1 MVQGSSLSQGE
12 QAGSP
17 FLCGISTARRPPGR
31 GIHTRCTMSP
41 RTQLWAPC
49 ALVLLLAACGG
60 GSSSDTPSASDTP
73 APDAPMTTDPG
84 PTTPGSLDPVPD
96 RALGNDPFGT
106 SFEAESVHDAGA
118 LHAAVV
124 RNAIAAAAVPPH
136 LGSVTQSASGQAA
149 TATTDGRSFAVTIP
163 GLDGGTLTLD
173 TATDAVWR
181 ENELGSR
188 FSNEDAVQEATLFRS
203 SGGTSTLVTEAG
215 IWVGSDPD
223 DYLLLGYWLHLDG
236 DLSAQA
242 AMNTVTAAAAGA
254 FVDGP
259 EFRLAN
265 RPTMPALGTASY
277 AGRSSG
283 FYSLEYGNG
292 GSRAGRTEA
301 GRYFADVALTADFAA
316 STIQGCIGCQ
326 RDGETATGPY
336 DGWHVEGV
344 YADPQTGLH
353 ETADYHDDAGY
364 TDTPESAPA
373 RFMVRLGATP
383 FNPDGTFLG
392 TAVTLENAG
401 PDAIV
406 QSSGD
411 WGGMFSSILD
421 ASGEP
426 RSVAGTVGAEGTT
439 ADGSQLAVI
448 GSFYTPAE

>member
-1 MVQGSSLSQGE
+1 
-12 QAGSP
+12 
-17 FLCGISTARRPPGR
+17 
-31 GIHTRCTMSP
+31 
-41 RTQLWAPC
+41 
-49 ALVLLLAACGG
+49 
-60 GSSSDTPSASDTP
+60 
-73 APDAPMTTDPG
+73 MTGNPG
-84 PTTPGSLDPVPD
+84 PATPGSLDPVPD
-96 RALGNDPFGT
+96 SFGT
-106 SFEAESVHDAGA
+106 SNEVDAYNAHNAGA

-124 RNAIAAAAVPPH
+124 RSALAAAAVPPH

-163 GLDGGTLTLD
+163 GPNGGTLTLD

-181 ENELGSR
+181 ETYPGERSFNGDT
-188 FSNEDAVQEATLFRS
+188 FQEATLFHAA
-203 SGGTSTLVTEAG
+203 GGTSTLVTEAG
-215 IWVGSDPD
+215 IWVGSNPN

-259 EFRLAN
+259 EFRLAD

-283 FYSLEYGNG
+283 YYTLEYGNG
-292 GSRAGRTEA
+292 GSRAGRTET
-301 GRYFADVALTADFAA
+301 GQYFADVALTADFAA

-336 DGWHVEGV
+336 DGWRVEGV
-344 YADPQTGLH
+344 YVDPQTGLH
-353 ETADYHDDAGY
+353 ETADYHDAAGY
-364 TDTPESAPA
+364 TDTPESAPG
-373 RFMVRLGATP
+373 RFMVRFGATP

-401 PDAIV
+401 PDAIT

-448 GSFYTPAE
+448 GTFYTPAE